1 MEKITGQKEV
11 NNELFTFYNNLF
23 KNNKKKL

>member
-1 MEKITGQKEV
+1 MEKITDQKEV

-23 KNNKKKL
+23 KNNKEKL